1 MSGASASASVSSSSS
16 SLGSSSSFLGGGS
29 GSHASSGGLSSFT
42 AQASSYSSA
51 SQTSKSTAA
60 SFDLSQLSFSSRSEI
75 NGSIQSSE
83 RGAEVSEM
91 FARLALPARPT
102 LSFQERSQDTAY
114 SKKASE
120 NGITGLAV
128 AMDSRSTSETL
139 GAGRVGRTGAVL
151 AEGSQ
156 QQSETKSSQEK
167 DVRAEERRAPGDVSA
182 AVLEGNSFSA
192 RLRQW
197 RGERQAEP
205 VEKLAGENKAQDL
218 KTPDDKEERLTQY
231 YRRVLDS
238 LVESNMI
245 TEDMASS
252 ARGKRGNDLVT
263 AIGVVLNQAE
273 EQKTLASRSRRQ
285 EMERQAIARQMAIS
299 AQAA

>member
-1 MSGASASASVSSSSS
+1 MSGASASSGSST
-16 SLGSSSSFLGGGS
+16 LGSSSSSPGGASVSYTGS
-29 GSHASSGGLSSFT
+29 GGFSSSTSDASP
-42 AQASSYSSA
+42 YSSA
-51 SQTSKSTAA
+51 SSTSNSTAS
-60 SFDLSQLSFSSRSEI
+60 SFDLSQISFSSRSEA
-75 NGSIQSSE
+75 NGSIQGSE

-91 FARLALPARPT
+91 FSRLALPARPT

-120 NGITGLAV
+120 NGIAGLVV
-128 AMDSRSTSETL
+128 AMDSRSTSEML
-139 GAGRVGRTGAVL
+139 GAGRGGRTGAVL

-156 QQSETKSSQEK
+156 QQSETKGSQEK

-205 VEKLAGENKAQDL
+205 VEKLADENKAQDL

-252 ARGKRGNDLVT
+252 ARGKRGNELVT
-263 AIGVVLNQAE
+263 AIGVALSQAE
-273 EQKTLASRSRRQ
+273 EQKTLASRSRTQ
-285 EMERQAIARQMAIS
+285 EMERQAIARQRAIS